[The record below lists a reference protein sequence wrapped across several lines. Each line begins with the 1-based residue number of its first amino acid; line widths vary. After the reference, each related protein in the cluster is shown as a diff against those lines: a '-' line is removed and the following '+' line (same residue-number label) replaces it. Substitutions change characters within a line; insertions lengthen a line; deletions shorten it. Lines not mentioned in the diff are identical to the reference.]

1 MGMKAFISSA
11 TVTVAMI
18 FLISGAASADQQK
31 ITLGYTAIGDCAAA
45 FAAKEQGYFAKRG
58 LDVDLQLVNNSGIL
72 ATDVASNA
80 MEVGCDVPP
89 VLLQAVDRGL
99 DLVAVSGGSVS
110 TPALTQEA
118 VVIKTG
124 LPIKTAHDFYGKKVG
139 VGGIGSSGYV
149 MFSAWLIKQHLDPK
163 NVNFFE
169 VPFSTQYDLLQRGTV
184 DAVVSSDPMLAKI
197 TNDKTGTTFMNLTAQ
212 MPADT
217 PIVIYIATQA
227 WRSKN
232 PAAAAAVRDALAEG
246 AKFVTNNPKIA
257 QQYIAQY
264 LKQPLSV
271 VQETQLSPLKPV
283 LTEKQMHWW
292 LDQMQKQG
300 FVHSS
305 IALSKVIAK

>member
-1 MGMKAFISSA
+1 MKAFTGFVLAVVA
-11 TVTVAMI
+11 T
-18 FLISGAASADQQK
+18 LAASAGARADDQK
-31 ITLGYTAIGDCAAA
+31 ITMGYTAIGDCVAS
-45 FAAKEQGYFAKRG
+45 FAAKEQGFFAKRG
-58 LDVDLQLVNNSGIL
+58 LDVDFQLVNNSGIL
-72 ATDVASNA
+72 ATDVASGA
-80 MEVGCDVPP
+80 MEAGCDVPP
-89 VLLQAVDRGL
+89 VLLQAIDRGV
-99 DLVAVSGGSVS
+99 DLVAISGGSTS

-124 LPIKTAHDFYGKKVG
+124 LPIATARDFYGKKVG

-149 MFSAWLIKQHLDPK
+149 MFGAWLIKQHLDPK
-163 NVNFFE
+163 RVNFFE

-184 DAVVSSDPMLAKI
+184 DAVVSSDPMLARI
-197 TNDKTGTTFMNLTAQ
+197 TSDKTGTIFTNLTAQ

-227 WRSKN
+227 WRAKN

-246 AKFVTNNPKIA
+246 AKFAQQNPKIA

-271 VQETQLSPLKPV
+271 VEATQLSPQQPV
-283 LTEKQMHWW
+283 LTEKQMRWW

-300 FVHSS
+300 FVHSD
-305 IALSKVIAK
+305 IVLSKVIAK

>member
-1 MGMKAFISSA
+1 MKAILTLA
-11 TVTVAMI
+11 AAV
-18 FLISGAASADQQK
+18 LIASAGVSAARADTPK
-31 ITLGYTAIGDCAAA
+31 IVFGYTAIGDCAAS

-58 LDVDLQLVNNSGIL
+58 LDVDFQLANNSSIL
-72 ATDVASNA
+72 ATDVATDA
-80 MEVGCDVPP
+80 MQIGCDVPP
-89 VLLQAVDRGL
+89 ILLQAVDRGVGL
-99 DLVAVSGGSVS
+99 LAIAGGSIS
-110 TPALTQEA
+110 TPSLTQEA
-118 VVIKTG
+118 LVVRAGEAIAAG
-124 LPIKTAHDFYGKKVG
+124 RDFYGKKVG

-163 NVNFFE
+163 DVNFFE

-197 TNDKTGTTFMNLTAQ
+197 TNDKTGTIFMNLTAQ

-271 VQETQLSPLKPV
+271 VQETRLSPLKPV
-283 LTEKQMHWW
+283 LTEKQMQWW

-305 IALSKVIAK
+305 ITLSKVIAK

>member
-1 MGMKAFISSA
+1 MKSCLVFALAAIA
-11 TVTVAMI
+11 MVAV
-18 FLISGAASADQQK
+18 SDSVRADNQK
-31 ITLGYTAIGDCAAA
+31 ITLGYTAIGDCVAS
-45 FAAKEQGYFAKRG
+45 FAAKEQGFFAKRG
-58 LDVDLQLVNNSGIL
+58 LDVDFQVVNNSGIL
-72 ATDVASNA
+72 ATDVASGA
-80 MEVGCDVPP
+80 MEAGCDVPP
-89 VLLQAVDRGL
+89 VLLQAIDRGV
-99 DLVAVSGGSVS
+99 DLVAISGGSTS

-124 LPIKTAHDFYGKKVG
+124 APIATGADFYGKKVG

-149 MFSAWLIKQHLDPK
+149 MFGAWLLKQHLDPK
-163 NVNFFE
+163 RVNFFE

-184 DAVVSSDPMLAKI
+184 DAVISSDPMLARI
-197 TNDKTGTTFMNLTAQ
+197 TSDKTGTVFTNLTAQ

-227 WRSKN
+227 WRAKN

-246 AKFVTNNPKIA
+246 AKFVRQNPKLA

-271 VQETQLSPLKPV
+271 VEETQLSPQQPL
-283 LTEKQMHWW
+283 LTEKQMQWW

-300 FVHSS
+300 FVHSG
-305 IALSKVIAK
+305 IVLSRVIAK